1 MGRKALASMV
11 ALLLLT
17 AGLAR
22 ADDYEVAD
30 REAAPAGVNLH
41 GKVYMGFLDL
51 LESYL
56 DSPGPAATT
65 DAYLPTYFV
74 FGQNANI
81 LYGALVVPSE
91 PESSSPPVVYTEIIL
106 RQYDIIQGQVDGS
119 EISFNLDESEDFG
132 LEGLLYGTV
141 NGGGSSI
148 DIYVKVPFLGDIELG
163 TIYLCNQSDYLSG
176 QYLGSG
182 QMIGA
187 PPPAANNV
195 MVGVLVEGTSFAFT
209 AFLFDPAEPTKP
221 YTLSGEADFNP
232 NTGALTFDGNA
243 ARGEP
248 DVTGTIADGV
258 VTLNFDFPDSAE
270 ATATLYFFYDKK
282 GKKPKLKKP
291 KPKAIKASQVTR
303 VRVKGRF
310 LLMGSLV
317 SVSPAGPRITRYSY
331 APKYVDVWLDVPAG
345 TTGQFTITLTG
356 PNGKTATAK
365 KKVKIK

>member
-11 ALLLLT
+11 ALLLLP
-17 AGLAR
+17 AGFVW
-22 ADDYEVAD
+22 ADDYKTAD
-30 REAAPAGVNLH
+30 REASPAGVNLH
-41 GKVYMGFLDL
+41 GKAYMGFLDL
-51 LESYL
+51 TPL

-106 RQYDIIQGQVDGS
+106 RQYDVIQGQVDGS
-119 EISFNLDESEDFG
+119 EISFNLDKSADLG
-132 LEGLLYGTV
+132 LDGPFYGTV
-141 NGGGSSI
+141 KGGGSSI
-148 DIYVKVPFLGDIELG
+148 DINIQVPFLGKIGLG

-182 QMIGA
+182 QIIGA

-195 MVGVLVEGTSFAFT
+195 MIGVLVEGTEITFT

-221 YTLSGEADFNP
+221 YTVTGEAQYNP

-243 ARGEP
+243 ARDEP

-258 VTLNFDFPDSAE
+258 VSLHIDFTDGTE

-282 GKKPKLKKP
+282 CKKPKLKKP
-291 KPKAIKASQVTR
+291 RPKAIKAGQVTR
-303 VRVKGRF
+303 VRIKGRF

-317 SVSPAGPRITRYSY
+317 SVSPAGPCITRYSY
-331 APKYVDVWLDVPAG
+331 APKYTDVWLDVPAG